1 MSRALR
7 HISVW
12 CCGVGLLVV
21 FASPATAGLG
31 KPAAA
36 EWLPPTPTEGKRFR
50 VMIGEQLRVSLIATT
65 REAPGVDRGDR
76 GIRRARR
83 RDVQDDRRQ
92 SGGRHR
98 HVGPHQGT
106 GGSPVLADVH
116 GRSRRPRH
124 RRCHTPRR
132 GGGSRARDHVHAQQR
147 GNGDVPL
154 RVHHAEGR
162 RQERA
167 RPNGSTGRQTPP
179 ADPRTHDEPRA
190 RARRTSN
197 GECRLDPRQAPVLPN
212 NTTGWVPRRTLS
224 AWKVVRTHLVVDRSR
239 LTAILY
245 RLGRPVF
252 FARVGVGRP
261 QWPTPPGEFYVRNQL
276 YGYDDPFYGPI
287 AFRNE
292 CPVIGVDRLARGRLH
307 RHPRTD
313 QPQLIPG
320 HVSHGCIRLRNPD
333 ILRLAKLMPVGTLT
347 LSSLGQAASF
357 SSSLAWSRRQS
368 ST

>member
-1 MSRALR
+1 
-7 HISVW
+7 
-12 CCGVGLLVV
+12 
-21 FASPATAGLG
+21 
-31 KPAAA
+31 
-36 EWLPPTPTEGKRFR
+36 
-50 VMIGEQLRVSLIATT
+50 MIGEQLRVSLIATT
-65 REAPGVDRGDR
+65 REARSRPWRSR
-76 GIRRARR
+76 HPACPPARR
-83 RDVQDDRRQ
+83 SRRPPK

-197 GECRLDPRQAPVLPN
+197 GRCRLDPRRAPVLPN

-224 AWKVVRTHLVVDRSR
+224 DWKVVRTLVVDRSR

-261 QWPTPPGEFYVRNQL
+261 SGPPR
-276 YGYDDPFYGPI
+276 
-287 AFRNE
+287 R
-292 CPVIGVDRLARGRLH
+292 GVLRA
-307 RHPRTD
+307 
-313 QPQLIPG
+313 QPA
-320 HVSHGCIRLRNPD
+320 LR
-333 ILRLAKLMPVGTLT
+333 V
-347 LSSLGQAASF
+347 
-357 SSSLAWSRRQS
+357 
-368 ST
+368 